1 MELDALTEQEL
12 KEIFKDLE
20 EQGWEPRLCDTAVP
34 YFENAVMC
42 GNPADVGDLIWG
54 MEMYPRDFF
63 DNENEFMAMVRGD
76 SMKDVNIIEGDKVI
90 VRATKSFQDGDI
102 LVVLLDGDYTLKS
115 FCKDEEG
122 RPWLIPQNAAY
133 MAFPLNETQNVRVR
147 GVVIEVIKSKPRVAF
162 RSCMK
167 EINRARAASTEVKT
181 ISPQQVSQAIREVA
195 PMIKVAR
202 QWYAVFRAMV
212 DVRVIEKNGYDMFI
226 DIVKKELPNHPK
238 LPQRAEM
245 HRLDMQSFSRPI
257 SLWRSDNAPVKGK
270 RFNEYL
276 SIAKRTLELL
286 NS

>member
-1 MELDALTEQEL
+1 MTEEEL
-12 KEIFKDLE
+12 KEVFRDLE

-34 YFENAVMC
+34 CFENAVMC
-42 GNPADVGDLIWG
+42 GEPADVGDLIWG
-54 MEMYPRDFF
+54 MEMYPKDFF

-181 ISPQQVSQAIREVA
+181 ISPQQVSKAIREVA
-195 PMIKVAR
+195 PMINIKR
-202 QWYAVFRAMV
+202 KWYAVYRAMADLNIV
-212 DVRVIEKNGYDMFI
+212 KESDYETFIEM
-226 DIVKKELPNHPK
+226 VKKEVPQHKALPT
-238 LPQRAEM
+238 LMEMQRIA
-245 HRLDMQSFSRPI
+245 LQSFIKPV
-257 SLWRSDNAPVKGK
+257 SLWRPQNAPVKGK
-270 RFNEYL
+270 RFKEYL
-276 SIAKRTLELL
+276 EIAQRTIELL
-286 NS
+286 MAS

>member
-1 MELDALTEQEL
+1 MTEQEL
-12 KEIFKDLE
+12 KEVFRDLE
-20 EQGWEPRLCDTAVP
+20 EQGWEPRLCDTPVP
-34 YFENAVMC
+34 CFENAVMC
-42 GNPADVGDLIWG
+42 GEPADVGDLIWG
-54 MEMYPRDFF
+54 MEMYPKDFF

-181 ISPQQVSQAIREVA
+181 ISPQQVSKAIREVA

-212 DVRVIEKNGYDMFI
+212 DAAV
-226 DIVKKELPNHPK
+226 VKQKDFETFCSMIRSEVPEHKHLPASDEI
-238 LPQRAEM
+238 QRMAI
-245 HRLDMQSFSRPI
+245 QSFAKPVNK
-257 SLWRSDNAPVKGK
+257 WVENDAPVSGK
-270 RFNEYL
+270 RFDAYL
-276 SIAKRTLELL
+276 DIAKQMSKLL
-286 NS
+286 GIL

>member
-1 MELDALTEQEL
+1 MNEEEL
-12 KEIFKDLE
+12 KEVFKDLE
-20 EQGWEPRLCDTAVP
+20 EQGWEPQLCDTPVP

-54 MEMYPRDFF
+54 MEMYPKDFF
-63 DNENEFMAMVRGD
+63 DNENEFMVTVRGD
-76 SMKDVNIIEGDKVI
+76 SMKDVNITEGDKVI

-102 LVVLLDGDYTLKS
+102 LVVLIDGDYTLKS

-195 PMIKVAR
+195 PMINIKR
-202 QWYAVFRAMV
+202 KWYAVYRAMA
-212 DVRVIEKNGYDMFI
+212 DLKIMKESDYETFIEM
-226 DIVKKELPNHPK
+226 VKKEVPQHKALPT
-238 LPQRAEM
+238 LMEMQRIA
-245 HRLDMQSFSRPI
+245 LQSFIKPV
-257 SLWRSDNAPVKGK
+257 SLWRPQNAPVKGK
-270 RFNEYL
+270 RFKEYL
-276 SIAKRTLELL
+276 EIAQRTIELL
-286 NS
+286 MAS

>member
-1 MELDALTEQEL
+1 MNEEEL
-12 KEIFKDLE
+12 KEVFKDLE
-20 EQGWEPRLCDTAVP
+20 EQGWEPRLCDTPVP
-34 YFENAVMC
+34 CFENAVMC
-42 GNPADVGDLIWG
+42 GEPADVGDLIWG
-54 MEMYPRDFF
+54 MEMYPKDFF

-122 RPWLIPQNAAY
+122 RPWLIPQNPAY
-133 MAFPLNETQNVRVR
+133 KAFPLSETQNVRVR
-147 GVVIEVIKSKPRVAF
+147 GVVTEVIKSKPRLAF

-167 EINRARAASTEVKT
+167 EINRAREASTEVKT

-212 DVRVIEKNGYDMFI
+212 DAAV
-226 DIVKKELPNHPK
+226 VKQKDFETFCSMIRSEVPEHKHLPASDEI
-238 LPQRAEM
+238 QRMAI
-245 HRLDMQSFSRPI
+245 QSFAKPVNK
-257 SLWRSDNAPVKGK
+257 WVENDAPVSGK
-270 RFNEYL
+270 RFDVYL
-276 SIAKRTLELL
+276 DIAKQMSKLL
-286 NS
+286 GIL